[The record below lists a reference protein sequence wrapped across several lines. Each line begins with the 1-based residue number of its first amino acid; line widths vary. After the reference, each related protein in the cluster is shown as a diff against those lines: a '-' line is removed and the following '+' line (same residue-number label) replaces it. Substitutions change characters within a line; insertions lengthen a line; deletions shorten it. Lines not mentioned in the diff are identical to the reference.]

1 MLNLILNAIKLFVL
15 LSVLALLLYLIADI
29 LIYGDDC

>member
-1 MLNLILNAIKLFVL
+1 MLNLILNVIKLFVL

-29 LIYGDDC
+29 LIYGDDP